1 VLPLLPVAAAVF
13 LATWATGAFYQ
24 AFVPGLLEDQLHTD
38 SPLILGLA
46 FAAYMGP
53 SALGAP
59 IGGRFTPAVAQRIGM
74 VAFLAGMIGIVT
86 AINAGTLVLFI
97 IATVLAGA
105 GQGIAITAA
114 TRGLLDGSILTDRA
128 PIFSAIYLICYGGA
142 TFPSLIAAQ
151 LSITF
156 SLAPIALGYG
166 GLSLLATLFT
176 LVGARN
182 PTSDNVVN

>member
-1 VLPLLPVAAAVF
+1 MGDRGVLPSLRAGACRRSSPHRQPADPR
-13 LATWATGAFYQ
+13 TGVRRLY
-24 AFVPGLLEDQLHTD
+24 
-38 SPLILGLA
+38 
-46 FAAYMGP
+46 GP

-74 VAFLAGMIGIVT
+74 VGFLAGMIGIVT
-86 AINAGTLVLFI
+86 AINAGTLVLFS

-142 TFPSLIAAQ
+142 TFPSLIAGQ

-156 SLAPIALGYG
+156 SLPQIALGYG
-166 GLSLLATLFT
+166 GLSLVATFF
-176 LVGARN
+176 
-182 PTSDNVVN
+182 